1 MKARETI
8 DSEKAEEEPFLS
20 RWSRR
25 KQASEQDLAAVEE
38 AGPATPEEAP
48 PPLTDA
54 DMPPLESLHENS
66 DYSGFLSPEVTDEL
80 RQLALQKL
88 FRSAS
93 FNVCDGLDDYAEDYT
108 SFEKL
113 GDLMTADLRFR
124 LRQEAERAAERANA
138 EATVPEQVEEIA
150 DSEAQLATAQQS
162 AQSVARTTEADIEAV
177 EKPPGKPLS
186 GEERDT

>member
-1 MKARETI
+1 MKAREKI
-8 DSEKAEEEPFLS
+8 DSEKPEEAPFLS

-25 KQASEQDLAAVEE
+25 KQASEQDLAAVGE
-38 AGPATPEEAP
+38 AGPSTPAEAP

-124 LRQEAERAAERANA
+124 LRQEAERAAERAHA
-138 EATVPEQVEEIA
+138 EATVQEQADIA
-150 DSEAQLATAQQS
+150 DSEARLATGQRS
-162 AQSVARTTEADIEAV
+162 AERVAPTQVDIEAA
-177 EKPPGKPLS
+177 ENPAGKPPS
-186 GEERDT
+186 GEERET